1 MNFNKILLGTAQF
14 GSHYGINNKSDI
26 PDFKQVNKIL
36 NYAHDNEV
44 TILDTSE
51 SYGNSQ
57 NKIGEFHKKS
67 KKKFKVITKFS
78 NNNFNSRFNLE
89 KHLQNNLNVLGVN
102 NLYSYMFHSF
112 NDFNQYGAFFFD
124 QLVKCKEKGLI
135 EKIGVSLYDNEEFDL
150 LIRNY
155 KIDLIQVPF
164 NLFDNLN
171 LRNALLDKAK
181 FHNIEIHTRSTF
193 LQGVFFKKLNSID
206 PFFSSFKENLIKVH
220 QIAKSYNTDILSLAL
235 NYAVCQQKID
245 KVLIGIDNFSQ
256 LKKCFNTFE
265 IKQIDEMID
274 SINKINFE
282 NKNLLNPTL
291 WKNI

>member
-1 MNFNKILLGTAQF
+1 MNFNKVILGTAQF
-14 GSHYGINNKSDI
+14 GSHYGINNKSGI

-51 SYGNSQ
+51 AYGNSQ

-78 NNNFNSRFNLE
+78 NNNFSSRLNLE

-102 NLYSYMFHSF
+102 NIYSYMFHSF

-135 EKIGVSLYDNEEFDL
+135 EKIGVSIYDNEEFDL

-171 LRNALLDKAK
+171 LRNALFDKAK

-193 LQGVFFKKLNSID
+193 LQGIFFKKLNSID
-206 PFFSSFKENLIKVH
+206 PFFSGFKENLIKVH
-220 QIAKSYNTDILSLAL
+220 QIAKSYNTDILSLSL
-235 NYAVCQQKID
+235 NYAVRQQKID
-245 KVLIGIDNFSQ
+245 KILIGIDNFSH
-256 LKKCFNTFE
+256 LKKCLNTFE
-265 IKQIDEMID
+265 IKQIDDMID